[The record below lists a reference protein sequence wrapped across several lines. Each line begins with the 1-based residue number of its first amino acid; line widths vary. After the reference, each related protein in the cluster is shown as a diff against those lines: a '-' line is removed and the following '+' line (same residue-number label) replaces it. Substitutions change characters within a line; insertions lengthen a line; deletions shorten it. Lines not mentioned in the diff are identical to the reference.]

1 MRRTAK
7 VVSLVAATWAL
18 SACGVNSPDTLGARA
33 PHDAPQLF
41 VDLQSLPDGHPPVP
55 GFHSVP
61 TLPEGHPPVP
71 GYDSSPALPEGHPRC
86 PARGSLGTPPSDA
99 GTDQALQSLPELIS
113 T

>member
-1 MRRTAK
+1 MRRTAT

-18 SACGVNSPDTLGARA
+18 SACGVNSPDTVGAGA

-41 VDLQSLPDGHPPVP
+41 VDLQSLPDGHPPIP
-55 GFHSVP
+55 GASPLP
-61 TLPEGHPPVP
+61 TLPESHPPIP

-86 PARGSLGTPPSDA
+86 PASDALETPPSDA
-99 GTDQALQSLPELIS
+99 NVDRGLQDLPDLIS